1 VGNQRQRLAEISRI
15 AAGQHGHITRAQLRA
30 IGLSERTI
38 DRRIQSG
45 ALVRMHAGV
54 YAVGYPRV
62 EPVALAAAAV
72 LASGDGAVPSHE
84 SAAALWGFRR
94 WPRLPEVTV
103 LTDRRPPGV
112 RTHRSKTLT
121 RVEIRTELGIRTT
134 SAARTIADIVRR
146 LTDRQLTRAIQ
157 DSRHARHIRPP
168 DLEKLLRTCP
178 RARALVDRTQNPTRS
193 GLEDDFLR
201 WIRRY
206 KLPMPT
212 INVKASGKEVD
223 AWFHNERV
231 VLEVDSWEYHG
242 DPITFRSDAER
253 GTAHAANGFL
263 PLRLTDDRLT
273 AVEAER
279 LHGIL
284 ARRPPTLVLRTSC

>member
-1 VGNQRQRLAEISRI
+1 MGDDRQRLAAIAKI
-15 AAGQHGHITRAQLRA
+15 AARQHGHITRAQLLA

-45 ALVRMHAGV
+45 ALIRVHAGV

-72 LASGDGAVPSHE
+72 LACGDGAVLSHD

-94 WPRLPEVTV
+94 WPRTPEVIV

-112 RTHRSKTLT
+112 RAHRSTTLT
-121 RVEIRTELGIRTT
+121 RTEIRTQLGIRTT
-134 SAARTIADIVRR
+134 SAARTIRDIARR
-146 LTDRQLTRAIQ
+146 LSDRQLTRAIQ
-157 DSRHARHIRPP
+157 DSRHARHIRPAE
-168 DLEKLLRTCP
+168 LTTLLRTCP
-178 RARALVDRTQNPTRS
+178 RARALVDPTQNPTRS
-193 GLEDDFLR
+193 GLEDDFVR
-201 WIRRY
+201 WVRRY
-206 KLPMPT
+206 KLPMPI

-223 AWFHNERV
+223 ARFIAERV
-231 VLEVDSWEYHG
+231 ILEVDSWEYHG

-279 LHGIL
+279 LRGIL
-284 ARRPPTLVLRTSC
+284 ARRR

>member
-1 VGNQRQRLAEISRI
+1 MGDQRQQLAEVSRI

-30 IGLSERTI
+30 VGLSERTI

-45 ALVRMHAGV
+45 ALIRVHAGV

-72 LASGDGAVPSHE
+72 LASGDGAVLSHE

-94 WPRLPEVTV
+94 WPRPPEVTV
-103 LTDRRPPGV
+103 VTDRRPPGV
-112 RTHRSKTLT
+112 RTHRSTTLT
-121 RVEIRTELGIRTT
+121 RADVHTELGIRTT

-168 DLEKLLRTCP
+168 ELEKLLRTCP
-178 RARALVDRTQNPTRS
+178 RARALVDPAQNPTRS

-223 AWFHNERV
+223 AWFQNERV

-273 AVEAER
+273 ALEAER

-284 ARRPPTLVLRTSC
+284 ARRR